1 MNKSLFEASKGLYDE
16 LNTKKFPRNKLSAY
30 LSCFVSIKAIVEFLT
45 AYEKEE
51 KRLQKEEKK

>member
-1 MNKSLFEASKGLYDE
+1 MTKSLFDASKSLYDE
-16 LNTKKFPRNKLSAY
+16 LSKKKFPRNKLSAY
-30 LSCFVSIKAIVEFLT
+30 LSCFVSIKAVVEFLT